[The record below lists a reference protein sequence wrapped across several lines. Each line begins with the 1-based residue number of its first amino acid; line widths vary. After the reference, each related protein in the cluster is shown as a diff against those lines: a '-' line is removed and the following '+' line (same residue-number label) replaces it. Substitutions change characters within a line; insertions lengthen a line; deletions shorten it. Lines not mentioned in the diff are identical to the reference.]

1 MASLILL
8 PPSPVYIGPDKT
20 DSSLPIA
27 PRAVM
32 PNPSAPSVAFPGV
45 PDDEHEI
52 RKIMIKNN
60 ITFSLIVFMNSFLI
74 GKYLLILI
82 SFFYK
87 KLKDIIM
94 VFFPYMRDF
103 SKRLRSEIE
112 YIGLTQK
119 EFAEKAGIKKRALD
133 GYVRSQQSM
142 PPADTAV
149 KIAAALGL
157 SVEYLVTG
165 SEYRQSVDI
174 SGYLQFRDLLDDLT
188 VLPDETLNPIKAVIR
203 AFAENERKKQE

>member
-1 MASLILL
+1 
-8 PPSPVYIGPDKT
+8 
-20 DSSLPIA
+20 
-27 PRAVM
+27 
-32 PNPSAPSVAFPGV
+32 
-45 PDDEHEI
+45 
-52 RKIMIKNN
+52 
-60 ITFSLIVFMNSFLI
+60 
-74 GKYLLILI
+74 
-82 SFFYK
+82 
-87 KLKDIIM
+87 
-94 VFFPYMRDF
+94 MRDF

>member
-1 MASLILL
+1 
-8 PPSPVYIGPDKT
+8 
-20 DSSLPIA
+20 
-27 PRAVM
+27 
-32 PNPSAPSVAFPGV
+32 
-45 PDDEHEI
+45 
-52 RKIMIKNN
+52 
-60 ITFSLIVFMNSFLI
+60 
-74 GKYLLILI
+74 
-82 SFFYK
+82 
-87 KLKDIIM
+87 M

-174 SGYLQFRDLLDDLT
+174 SGYLQFKDLLDDLT